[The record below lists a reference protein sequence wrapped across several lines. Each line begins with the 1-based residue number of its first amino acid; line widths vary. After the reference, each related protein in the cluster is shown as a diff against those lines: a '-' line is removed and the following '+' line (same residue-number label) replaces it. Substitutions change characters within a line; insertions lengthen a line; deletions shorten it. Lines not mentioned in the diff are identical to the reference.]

1 MYSHAQNANACRRRE
16 PLIVPPFLCRLW
28 LSPSFLLSC
37 SSLLLRS
44 SYRFIFSSLFP
55 SFNILSLLKGSIS
68 RAQPGPLKPPSQR
81 CSVLSP
87 SQSLSLS
94 FFFFSLLLFICLAY
108 IHFQTLFTGI
118 YAGFSLGDL
127 YYLQNRICDDTP
139 NSTARATAHDFF
151 YLNPTLLFQENF
163 GRYMCELPI
172 RFIFNIVILSSCG
185 GTPPA

>member
-94 FFFFSLLLFICLAY
+94 FFFFRS
-108 IHFQTLFTGI
+108 
-118 YAGFSLGDL
+118 
-127 YYLQNRICDDTP
+127 
-139 NSTARATAHDFF
+139 F
-151 YLNPTLLFQENF
+151 YLSAWHTFTFRRSLQESTLDLAWV
-163 GRYMCELPI
+163 I
-172 RFIFNIVILSSCG
+172 FIIYKTASATILRIQLHERPR
-185 GTPPA
+185 TTFFI